1 MEGGIAPTSSP
12 TTHHLTPNSLPL
24 VISFTKESRPWVLWL
39 VGSYCWKLPRIP
51 GRWKEGRVGWELGPV
66 APEHGFARE
75 ESGEP

>member
-39 VGSYCWKLPRIP
+39 LVPIAGSLQNSWQMEGGESWVGIRTSGSQTRLCSR
-51 GRWKEGRVGWELGPV
+51 
-66 APEHGFARE
+66 